1 MASQPHSAR
10 FLVNTRWRPDPS
22 PVATEISTSPAND
35 RLASY
40 DVKILWAL
48 LSTYERPPPRIRK
61 MPSETDSE
69 SDDESLDE
77 SPEMPPGI
85 PPFPHSAPV
94 WQPSQVPTSIP
105 LIREVEEA
113 VSENASSSDAPDVQ
127 PCPVT
132 PSPPAWVPFTEPT
145 PLELLIQLKQAKEVG
160 ESVHEVMHE
169 LQNKYYPLLPLP
181 HMQSPRDALAS
192 VEQSYATMRD
202 KLESLS
208 EALDSGVFDGLDD
221 EKLADHPILQG
232 RETQSVPFEKEVPT
246 TRSWLPG
253 FWNHVKKSIS
263 GLSFPGVPGGL
274 PPQVIGHASI
284 EQTLCSRNER
294 DNTHRNHELL
304 RTSTMKTTLTMD
316 YSAKSTRTPKTK
328 SFEDRL
334 YARLQGVFLRCDEC
348 LELHLD
354 KKSGGRMHTWLKGC
368 GIRFDSFEG
377 SEDGFAQRDLTK
389 REDTQR
395 DALPLTPCLS
405 LRISANHYI
414 KLIRENTN
422 VPRDDSA

>member
-1 MASQPHSAR
+1 MMASQPHSAR
-10 FLVNTRWRPDPS
+10 FFVNTRWRPDPS

-85 PPFPHSAPV
+85 PPFPHSVPV

-105 LIREVEEA
+105 LTREVKEA

-132 PSPPAWVPFTEPT
+132 PSPPAWVPFTEPN

-232 RETQSVPFEKEVPT
+232 RETQSVPFEEVPT

-253 FWNHVKKSIS
+253 FWNH
-263 GLSFPGVPGGL
+263 
-274 PPQVIGHASI
+274 
-284 EQTLCSRNER
+284 
-294 DNTHRNHELL
+294 
-304 RTSTMKTTLTMD
+304 
-316 YSAKSTRTPKTK
+316 AKSVAWNHVKSVAWSSGKRKRTEHEGEEEEEEE
-328 SFEDRL
+328 SE
-334 YARLQGVFLRCDEC
+334 ACQGLNVGSR
-348 LELHLD
+348 
-354 KKSGGRMHTWLKGC
+354 KKMR
-368 GIRFDSFEG
+368 R
-377 SEDGFAQRDLTK
+377 
-389 REDTQR
+389 
-395 DALPLTPCLS
+395 
-405 LRISANHYI
+405 
-414 KLIRENTN
+414 
-422 VPRDDSA
+422 V

>member
-1 MASQPHSAR
+1 
-10 FLVNTRWRPDPS
+10 
-22 PVATEISTSPAND
+22 
-35 RLASY
+35 
-40 DVKILWAL
+40 
-48 LSTYERPPPRIRK
+48 

-85 PPFPHSAPV
+85 HPFPHSVPV

-105 LIREVEEA
+105 LTREVKEA

-132 PSPPAWVPFTEPT
+132 PSPPAWVPFTEPN

-253 FWNHVKKSIS
+253 FWNHVKSVAWSSGKRKRTEHEGEEDEEESEACQVNFLHVGPRKSIS